1 MNTSPP
7 HRSSELYRRQ
17 SSRLLLVDLQERLV
31 PVIPDRETLM
41 ARCRLL
47 AQGARILEIPIH
59 ATEQY
64 PKGLGG
70 TLPEI
75 AAFVP
80 NRPEKVRFS
89 CTDCLGWNPP
99 GPDERFQIVVAGIEA
114 HVCVQQTV
122 LDLLSLGYQ
131 VQVPVDAVSSRN
143 DLDKQ
148 VAFRRME
155 LSGATITTTEA
166 VLFEW
171 CEAAGTPEF
180 KAISKLITGR

>member
-1 MNTSPP
+1 MNTSTP

>member
-1 MNTSPP
+1 MNTSIP
-7 HRSSELYRRQ
+7 HRSSELFRRQ

-31 PVIPDRETLM
+31 PVIPDRETLL

-47 AQGARILEIPIH
+47 AQGARILEIPID

-75 AAFVP
+75 AEFVP
-80 NRPEKVRFS
+80 LRPEKVRFS

>member
-1 MNTSPP
+1 MNTSTP

-47 AQGARILEIPIH
+47 AQGAQILEIPIH